1 MIHEGSGHFQ
11 RLIKE
16 HLPQAQRILVVGCGR
31 SGKEVVDLAH
41 ALPAYIEGFD
51 VELDP
56 EVNDLKTERYHIRLG
71 DACAMDYPDGA
82 FDAVL
87 HVPAPQR
94 SIVECARVL
103 REGGYLYCG
112 TPNRTRL
119 VGYIGSRATLR
130 EKVRWN
136 LAD

>member
-1 MIHEGSGHFQ
+1 MVHEGFGHFQ

-16 HLPQAQRILVVGCGR
+16 HLPDAQRVLVVECGR
-31 SGKEVVDLAH
+31 SGKEVIDLAH

-56 EVNDLKTERYHIRLG
+56 EVDGLKTERYHIRRG

-87 HVPAPQR
+87 HVPDPKR

-103 REGGYLYCG
+103 YQ
-112 TPNRTRL
+112 
-119 VGYIGSRATLR
+119 LR
-130 EKVRWN
+130 N
-136 LAD
+136 QSS